1 MSGKRVKQ
9 IRKIMRSKS
18 NQIILKHIQEIK
30 SLPFKIRIKI
40 AWGILRGGK
49 VS

>member
-9 IRKIMRSKS
+9 IRKIMKGQV

-30 SLPFKIRIKI
+30 RLPFNIRIKI
-40 AWGILRGGK
+40 AWGILKGGK
-49 VS
+49 I